1 MARQRIASQAGKDR
15 RVKKNCSGMIQ
26 TESSRLLFENW
37 PKKWSGLAAKIKQP
51 YSLILKHEKMFGEIA
66 DLCFD
71 P

>member
-1 MARQRIASQAGKDR
+1 MARQRISSQAEKDR
-15 RVKKNCSGMIQ
+15 RVEKNCNRPIQ
-26 TESSRLLFENW
+26 AKFDRLLFENW